1 MNRSVLDQLC
11 YSTVR
16 IECENS
22 LGQKSTGTGFFFSYE
37 FKEKNPVLVIIT
49 NKHVL
54 QGMTNGR
61 FIMTAATEAGE
72 PINTLHYPITVSD
85 IQHYIHQHPAA
96 DVDLCALP
104 FEPVLKAAEKQGI
117 RLFYRSLNK
126 HFIPSRQQLEALH
139 VLEDILMIG
148 YPNGIWDK
156 HNNMPILRRG
166 STATHPNLDYE
177 GRKEF
182 LIDAACFPGSS
193 GSPVLIYNPVGYM
206 SSAASQAL
214 PTPRTLL
221 MGVLYAAS
229 QYTPAGEIPA
239 HPGQQ
244 PLHALRIHN
253 NLGLVIK
260 SDRILEL
267 QSFFS

>member
-1 MNRSVLDQLC
+1 MALSVLEQLC

-16 IECENS
+16 IECENGYS
-22 LGQKSTGTGFFFSYE
+22 PTSTGTGFFFSYE
-37 FKEKNPVLVIIT
+37 AADKEPVLAIIT

-54 QGMTNGR
+54 QGMTTGR
-61 FIMTAATEAGE
+61 FIMTAATEDGQ
-72 PINTLHYPITVSD
+72 PINTLHYPITVSG
-85 IQHYIHQHPAA
+85 IQRYIRPHPAA

-104 FEPVLKAAEKQGI
+104 VAPVLKAAAAQGI
-117 RLFYRSLNK
+117 RLFYRSLN
-126 HFIPSRQQLEALH
+126 SRFVPTPGQLADLQ

-193 GSPVLIYNPVGYM
+193 GSPVLIYNHAGYGPRNGGLM
-206 SSAASQAL
+206 MDAS
-214 PTPRTLL
+214 RVLL
-221 MGVLYAAS
+221 MGVLYAGP
-229 QYTPAGEIPA
+229 QYAPGGEVPTQA
-239 HPGQQ
+239 
-244 PLHALRIHN
+244 PLLRIPN
-253 NLGLVIK
+253 NLGLVVK
-260 SDRILEL
+260 AERILEL
-267 QSFFS
+267 QALLT